1 MNDLP
6 QTPKEWLMLGLREY
20 EIEVLADQGQKVE
33 VEKGYLIEVEANG
46 LFKLLSEGKVVAPFD
61 DLDELCSFIKQ
72 YG

>member
-1 MNDLP
+1 MSDLP

-20 EIEVLADQGQKVE
+20 EIKILADEGQKVE

-61 DLDELCSFIKQ
+61 DLDELCNFIKQ